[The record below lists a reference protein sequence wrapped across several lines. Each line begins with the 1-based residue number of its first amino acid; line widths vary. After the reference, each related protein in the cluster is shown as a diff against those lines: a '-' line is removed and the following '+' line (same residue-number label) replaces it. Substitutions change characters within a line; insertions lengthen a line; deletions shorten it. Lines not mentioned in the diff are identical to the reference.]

1 MAGRSSGR
9 FPLGRF
15 DNVRSSG
22 LALGAMLLTRRSA
35 VLGMGLGL
43 GMGPGL
49 GACGRSERN
58 AADAP
63 PVGSLAWAIA
73 GPGRIDP
80 RRDAWR
86 HPLQTLLFWGLQGDM
101 NVLEIYPG
109 LGWYTSILAPYLHAN
124 GGRLTAASFDP
135 RAGSVAQ
142 RETLAAWQAR
152 FTHDPEL
159 YGEITRTAVTS
170 SGAALAPP
178 NSIDLAILANNVHT
192 LMAAGIAERVF
203 RGVLAALKPGGA
215 FGIEQHRASSTGLQ
229 DPLAGAG
236 YVQEAYVRALAQE
249 AGFEFVAA
257 SDLNAN
263 ARDSRDHP
271 FGVWTLPPTLR
282 TSPLGQPDDPG
293 FDTAPYEAIGESDRM
308 TLKFRKPSGGASA
321 AQQGAP

>member
-1 MAGRSSGR
+1 MGSSRGRSRGSFR
-9 FPLGRF
+9 AWRF
-15 DNVRSSG
+15 DNVSASG
-22 LALGAMLLTRRSA
+22 LALSAMLLTRRTA
-35 VLGMGLGL
+35 ALGLGL
-43 GMGPGL
+43 GL
-49 GACGRSERN
+49 AACGRSEQS

-63 PVGSLAWAIA
+63 PQGSLAWAIA
-73 GPGRIDP
+73 GDWRIDP
-80 RRDAWR
+80 ERDEWR

-124 GGRLTAASFDP
+124 GGHLTVASFDP
-135 RAGSVAQ
+135 HRGSVAQ
-142 RETLAAWQAR
+142 RETIAAWQSR
-152 FTHDPEL
+152 FAHDENL
-159 YGEITRTAVTS
+159 YGEIGLTAVTNT
-170 SGAALAPP
+170 GAPLAPA
-178 NSIDLAILANNVHT
+178 NSVDLAILANNVHT

-203 RGVLAALKPGGA
+203 AGVLAALKPGGA

-229 DPLAGAG
+229 DPLAGTG

-282 TSPLGQPDDPG
+282 TSPLGQEDDPR

-308 TLKFRKPSGGASA
+308 TLKFRKPSGTAPA
-321 AQQGAP
+321 APQTTP

>member
-1 MAGRSSGR
+1 
-9 FPLGRF
+9 
-15 DNVRSSG
+15 
-22 LALGAMLLTRRSA
+22 MLLTRRTA
-35 VLGMGLGL
+35 VLGMSLGL
-43 GMGPGL
+43 A
-49 GACGRSERN
+49 ACGRSEQSG
-58 AADAP
+58 ADAP
-63 PVGSLAWAIA
+63 PEGSLAWAIA
-73 GPGRIDP
+73 GPWRIDP
-80 RRDAWR
+80 ERDEWR

-124 GGRLTAASFDP
+124 GGRLTDASFDP

-142 RETLAAWQAR
+142 RETLAAWEAR

-159 YGEITRTAVTS
+159 YGEIARVALTS
-170 SGAALAPP
+170 SGAPLAAA
-178 NSIDLAILANNVHT
+178 NSIDLAMLSNNVHT

-203 RGVLAALKPGGA
+203 GAVLAALKPGGA

-229 DPLAGAG
+229 DPLAGTG

-293 FDTAPYEAIGESDRM
+293 FDTAPYETIGESDRM
-308 TLKFRKPSGGASA
+308 TLKFRKPSGA
-321 AQQGAP
+321 APAVAPSGGGSRP